1 VVGRRGA
8 PPGPLVEPTMITPR
22 MRGHSLNTFFKKHD
36 FKDVQVGGYP
46 IPPEWWS
53 RVYEY
58 PWGDPLRRGEHGRG
72 RHGLRVRQRPF
83 KDALASICKKGVR
96 RRPALGSPAPVPHGN
111 MEFVVADFTRPIEAI
126 PAGSLDRVFCL
137 SVLEELGERI
147 PQALAEF
154 HRCLKPGGLCVLTC
168 DVQYDLDQPT
178 PICGGVDIEYLD
190 QAIELSEF
198 SVKGGLDYDKT
209 GAVSASRITC
219 ACCTWCW

>member
-1 VVGRRGA
+1 
-8 PPGPLVEPTMITPR
+8 M
-22 MRGHSLNTFFKKHD
+22 NTFFKTHD

-58 PWGDPLRRGEHGRG
+58 PWAI
-72 RHGLRVRQRPF
+72 RHAGVSMVVADMGCGYEQRPF
-83 KDALASICKKGVR
+83 KDALASICKKVYAVDQHWEVQR
-96 RRPALGSPAPVPHGN
+96 LAPHGN

-209 GAVSASRITC
+209 GAVVGEPYNLC
-219 ACCTWCW
+219 VLHMVLMKP